1 MKSITELD
9 HYELLD
15 VSRDASREEIERAYR
30 VAGAT
35 WEQGSL
41 ATYSLYSDAEAEA
54 LRERIEYAY
63 GVLADVDARAAY
75 DAGLTGRAG
84 EREAERIPLDLELTF
99 EEPPRAELLPAGL
112 EFEESPEEHGAP
124 FDGARLRRSRLQ
136 RGIDLDQIAQV
147 TKVNPTYLRFIE
159 EDHFEHLPASVYV
172 RGFVTAYARCLGL
185 DPARVVPD
193 YMERFEAARPQREAI
208 ATTGVRPSLRSAGG
222 RRSRR

>member
-15 VSRDASREEIERAYR
+15 VARDASREEIERAFR

-35 WEQGSL
+35 FEDGSL
-41 ATYSLYSDAEAEA
+41 ATYSLYSDAEADA

-63 GVLADVDARAAY
+63 GVLSDVDARAAY
-75 DAGLTGRAG
+75 DGSLAGRGRETED
-84 EREAERIPLDLELTF
+84 ERVPLDLELAF
-99 EEPPRAELLPAGL
+99 EEPPRAELLAGRL
-112 EFEESPEEHGAP
+112 EFEESLEEDGTP
-124 FDGARLRRSRLQ
+124 YDGARLRRNRLQ
-136 RGIDLDQIAQV
+136 RGIELDQIARV

-159 EDHFEHLPASVYV
+159 EDHYEHLPAPVYV

-185 DPARVVPD
+185 DPARVVPE
-193 YMERFEAARPQREAI
+193 YMERFEAARPPSEPSPAEIVR
-208 ATTGVRPSLRSAGG
+208 TGLRAAGG